1 MKNVEGFGRIWRMK
15 VAMIKKIRRDKC
27 LCGVDRR
34 LKRDKMT
41 RGIMKCVEMVNGKF
55 LKFILL

>member
-1 MKNVEGFGRIWRMK
+1 MK

-41 RGIMKCVEMVNGKF
+41 RGIMKCVEMVYGKF